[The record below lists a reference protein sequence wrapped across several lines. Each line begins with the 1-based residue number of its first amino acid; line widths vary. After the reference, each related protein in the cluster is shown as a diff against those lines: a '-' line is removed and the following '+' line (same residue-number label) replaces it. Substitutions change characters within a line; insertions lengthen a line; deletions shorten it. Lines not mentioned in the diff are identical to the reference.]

1 MDSFREQLSSR
12 SSEYVE
18 EILSPYFGGII
29 QFVKEGESLVE
40 KGQADQL
47 KKQESKQI
55 KLNNKTTGSLHVWI
69 MIYLTTLLKHFQFEV
84 FKLASLLTFLLLLC
98 YKKPVK
104 KY

>member
-55 KLNNKTTGSLHVWI
+55 KQYNYIGSIMKFACLDHDLFDNFVKTLSI
-69 MIYLTTLLKHFQFEV
+69 
-84 FKLASLLTFLLLLC
+84 
-98 YKKPVK
+98 
-104 KY
+104 

>member
-55 KLNNKTTGSLHVWI
+55 KLNNKTTR
-69 MIYLTTLLKHFQFEV
+69 K
-84 FKLASLLTFLLLLC
+84 
-98 YKKPVK
+98 
-104 KY
+104 